1 MDPLSMAVGAIVSAV
16 LALAFFRQGI
26 HYGRRTA
33 ELDALVRKFA
43 ARLAALEE
51 DRHPGC
57 RHDRRRA
64 QLRNATPSNTSTVH
78 NRGDR
83 WIDNPSSTDSSTPG
97 ARP

>member
-1 MDPLSMAVGAIVSAV
+1 MGIDPLSMAVGATVAAV

-26 HYGRRTA
+26 AYGRRSA
-33 ELDALVRKFA
+33 HLDALVHRFG

-64 QLRNATPSNTSTVH
+64 QLRDATPNASAVH
-78 NRGDR
+78 ARGADSPQWMNRGG
-83 WIDNPSSTDSSTPG
+83 SS
-97 ARP
+97 